1 MTSRTDIE
9 VSPALTGPWPDPVV
23 PETSLP
29 EFLLATA
36 TQQAERAAIIDASSG
51 RTLSYAE
58 LADGVRRVAS
68 GLAALGLR
76 PGNVF
81 AIMAPNSPEWL
92 LACCGALAAR
102 GVVTGINPLC
112 TSGEVATQLADAD
125 ARFVLTVPE
134 FLPVASAAAER
145 AAAGRAG
152 APARI
157 IVLGPAP
164 GDTIPFAALL
174 AHPGPPLRES
184 ADPDAMALLPYSSG
198 TTGLAKGV
206 MLTHRACLTN
216 VVQMLTSSPV
226 TPADRVLAVAPFFHA
241 VGLIVLAGRALA
253 RGATLVTLPR
263 FDVPG
268 FLAAIQDQ
276 RITQTV
282 VVPPIVLA
290 LAKHPAVDQY
300 DLSSLEWLGCGAAP
314 LSAELQ
320 QACAERIGC
329 PVGQGYGMTEA
340 TAGIALFPVGTPV
353 VPGSSG
359 PLLPGIRAR
368 ITDPGTGADLA
379 PGQAG
384 ELWVR
389 TPAVMTGY
397 LGNPAASAATIDD
410 DGWLHTGDIARFD
423 AEGNLFLLDRVKELI
438 KVKGFQVA
446 PAELEAILRSHPAV
460 ADAAVIPVPD
470 ERAGELPKAYVVPAQ
485 QVTPQELIDYVAARV
500 APHKRIH
507 QVSFTDAIPTSPSGK
522 TLAAPD
528 RRRTAPDLSTARS
541 RCPTRRRGADG
552 QVARHRMAVAGS
564 SDAACC
570 PDRATR
576 GTAGGPARPIRS
588 APGRRPGSRTGS
600 AWPAGACRATRD
612 AGRRRYRSRRSPD
625 RSRRGGRRSPPRP
638 GRPCGGTSAG
648 PARRR
653 QCAGSSRRSGSSPR
667 ACRTDARPGR
677 PGGCAAGGGTGR
689 WVR

>member
-1 MTSRTDIE
+1 MTIRTDMGGA
-9 VSPALTGPWPDPVV
+9 PALTGPWPDPVV

-112 TSGEVATQLADAD
+112 TSGEVATQLADAE

-145 AAAGRAG
+145 AAAGRPG

-184 ADPDAMALLPYSSG
+184 PDPDAMALLPYSSG

-206 MLTHRACLTN
+206 MLSHRACLTN

-340 TAGIALFPVGTPV
+340 TAGIALFPVGAPV

-368 ITDPGTGADLA
+368 ITDLGTGADLV

-485 QVTPQELIDYVAARV
+485 QVTPQELIDYVAVRV

-522 TLAAPD
+522 TLRRLLIAAEQP
-528 RRRTAPDLSTARS
+528 RS
-541 RCPTRRRGADG
+541 
-552 QVARHRMAVAGS
+552 
-564 SDAACC
+564 
-570 PDRATR
+570 
-576 GTAGGPARPIRS
+576 
-588 APGRRPGSRTGS
+588 
-600 AWPAGACRATRD
+600 
-612 AGRRRYRSRRSPD
+612 
-625 RSRRGGRRSPPRP
+625 
-638 GRPCGGTSAG
+638 
-648 PARRR
+648 
-653 QCAGSSRRSGSSPR
+653 
-667 ACRTDARPGR
+667 
-677 PGGCAAGGGTGR
+677 
-689 WVR
+689 

>member
-1 MTSRTDIE
+1 MTIRTDIDGA
-9 VSPALTGPWPDPVV
+9 PALTGPWPDPVV

-145 AAAGRAG
+145 AAAGRPG

-184 ADPDAMALLPYSSG
+184 PDPDAMALLPYSSG

-206 MLTHRACLTN
+206 MLSHRACLTN

-226 TPADRVLAVAPFFHA
+226 TPTDRVLAVAPFFHA
-241 VGLIVLAGRALA
+241 VGL
-253 RGATLVTLPR
+253 
-263 FDVPG
+263 
-268 FLAAIQDQ
+268 
-276 RITQTV
+276 
-282 VVPPIVLA
+282 IVLA

-329 PVGQGYGMTEA
+329 QVGQGYGMTEA

-470 ERAGELPKAYVVPAQ
+470 ERAGELPKAYVVPAE
-485 QVTPQELIDYVAARV
+485 QVTSQELIDYVAARV

-522 TLAAPD
+522 TL
-528 RRRTAPDLSTARS
+528 RRLLIAGEQHRS
-541 RCPTRRRGADG
+541 
-552 QVARHRMAVAGS
+552 
-564 SDAACC
+564 
-570 PDRATR
+570 
-576 GTAGGPARPIRS
+576 
-588 APGRRPGSRTGS
+588 
-600 AWPAGACRATRD
+600 
-612 AGRRRYRSRRSPD
+612 
-625 RSRRGGRRSPPRP
+625 
-638 GRPCGGTSAG
+638 
-648 PARRR
+648 
-653 QCAGSSRRSGSSPR
+653 
-667 ACRTDARPGR
+667 
-677 PGGCAAGGGTGR
+677 
-689 WVR
+689 

>member
-1 MTSRTDIE
+1 MTIRTNTGG
-9 VSPALTGPWPDPVV
+9 PAVLAGPWPDPVV
-23 PETSLP
+23 PDISLP
-29 EFLLATA
+29 ELLLVTA
-36 TQQAERAAIIDASSG
+36 AEQAERPAVIDASSG
-51 RTLSYAE
+51 RTLHYGE
-58 LADGVRRVAS
+58 LAEGVRRVAS

-92 LACCGALAAR
+92 LACCGALAAG

-112 TSGEVATQLADAD
+112 TPGEVATQLADAE

-134 FLPVASAAAER
+134 FLPTASAAAER
-145 AAAGRAG
+145 AAAGRPG
-152 APARI
+152 GPPRI
-157 IVLGPAP
+157 IVIGPAP
-164 GDTIPFAALL
+164 GDTIPLAALL
-174 AHPGPPLRES
+174 AHPGKPLPEP
-184 ADPDAMALLPYSSG
+184 ADPDALALLPYSSG

-216 VVQMLTSSPV
+216 VVQMLTSMPV

-241 VGLIVLAGRALA
+241 VGLIVLAGRTLA

-263 FDVPG
+263 FDVTG
-268 FLAAIQDQ
+268 FLAALQDH

-300 DLSSLEWLGCGAAP
+300 DLSSLDWLGCGAAP

-340 TAGIALFPVGTPV
+340 TAGIALWPAGAPV

-359 PLLPGIRAR
+359 RLLPGIQAR
-368 ITDPGTGADLA
+368 ITDPETGADLA
-379 PGQAG
+379 PGQPG

-389 TPAVMTGY
+389 TPALMTGY
-397 LGNPAASAATIDD
+397 LGNPAASAATVDE

-423 AEGNLFLLDRVKELI
+423 TDGNLFLLDRAKELI

-446 PAELEAILRSHPAV
+446 PAELEAVLRSHPAV

-485 QVTPQELIDYVAARV
+485 QVTPQELIDYAAARV

-507 QVSFTDAIPTSPSGK
+507 QVAFTDAIPTSPSGK
-522 TLAAPD
+522 TLRRLLTAGEAYAPRND
-528 RRRTAPDLSTARS
+528 RRR
-541 RCPTRRRGADG
+541 
-552 QVARHRMAVAGS
+552 
-564 SDAACC
+564 
-570 PDRATR
+570 
-576 GTAGGPARPIRS
+576 
-588 APGRRPGSRTGS
+588 
-600 AWPAGACRATRD
+600 
-612 AGRRRYRSRRSPD
+612 
-625 RSRRGGRRSPPRP
+625 
-638 GRPCGGTSAG
+638 
-648 PARRR
+648 
-653 QCAGSSRRSGSSPR
+653 
-667 ACRTDARPGR
+667 
-677 PGGCAAGGGTGR
+677 
-689 WVR
+689 

>member
-9 VSPALTGPWPDPVV
+9 GSPVLTGPWPDPVV
-23 PETSLP
+23 PGISLP
-29 EFLLATA
+29 EVLLATA
-36 TQQAERAAIIDASSG
+36 AEHAERPALIDASSG
-51 RTLSYAE
+51 RTLHYGE
-58 LADGVRRVAS
+58 LADGMHRVAS
-68 GLAALGLR
+68 GLAGLGLR
-76 PGNVF
+76 PGDVF
-81 AIMAPNSPEWL
+81 AILAPNSPEWL
-92 LACCGALAAR
+92 LTCYGALAAG

-112 TSGEVATQLADAD
+112 TPGEVAAQLTDAC

-134 FLPVASAAAER
+134 FLPTANAAAER
-145 AAAGRAG
+145 AAVRRASGR
-152 APARI
+152 PRI
-157 IVLGPAP
+157 IVLGSAP
-164 GDTIPFAALL
+164 GDTVPFAALL
-174 AHPGPPLRES
+174 AQPGRPPREP

-226 TPADRVLAVAPFFHA
+226 SPADRVLAVAPFFHA
-241 VGLIVLAGRALA
+241 VGLVVLAGRALA
-253 RGATLVTLPR
+253 RGATLVTVPR
-263 FDVPG
+263 FDVTG
-268 FLAAIQDQ
+268 FLAALQDH

-290 LAKHPAVDQY
+290 LARHPAVDQY

-340 TAGIALFPVGTPV
+340 TAGIALWPVGTPV

-359 PLLPGIRAR
+359 RLLPGIRAR
-368 ITDPGTGADLA
+368 ITDPEAGGDLA

-389 TPAVMTGY
+389 TPALMTGY
-397 LGNPAASAATIDD
+397 LGNPAASAATVDE

-423 AEGNLFLLDRVKELI
+423 TDGSLFLLDRAKELI

-446 PAELEAILRSHPAV
+446 PAELEALLRSHPAV

-500 APHKRIH
+500 APYKRIH
-507 QVSFTDAIPTSPSGK
+507 QVAFTEAIPTSPSGK
-522 TLAAPD
+522 TLRRLLIAGEQQRTLGTAIWRSPRRGCLVAA
-528 RRRTAPDLSTARS
+528 RRS
-541 RCPTRRRGADG
+541 R
-552 QVARHRMAVAGS
+552 
-564 SDAACC
+564 
-570 PDRATR
+570 
-576 GTAGGPARPIRS
+576 
-588 APGRRPGSRTGS
+588 
-600 AWPAGACRATRD
+600 
-612 AGRRRYRSRRSPD
+612 
-625 RSRRGGRRSPPRP
+625 
-638 GRPCGGTSAG
+638 
-648 PARRR
+648 
-653 QCAGSSRRSGSSPR
+653 
-667 ACRTDARPGR
+667 
-677 PGGCAAGGGTGR
+677 
-689 WVR
+689 